1 MTLNASF
8 PTAGHFPLSPTTPV
22 SPRARRRHWS
32 AEQKTELLAR
42 FASSGQ
48 TAAAF
53 CRATGLSEATFSH
66 WCRRQ
71 ARATSEPP
79 GRFAA
84 VRLGEAPPGLAAGA
98 VRVHCPG
105 GIDVTFAIGTD
116 PHWLGQL
123 VAALR

>member
-1 MTLNASF
+1 MTLNATF
-8 PTAGHFPLSPTTPV
+8 PTAGQLPLSATTPV

-32 AEQKTELLAR
+32 AEQKTELLAG
-42 FASSGQ
+42 FAGSGQ
-48 TAAAF
+48 SAAAY
-53 CRATGLSEATFSH
+53 CRATGLSAATFSN

-71 ARATSEPP
+71 ARAAREQS

-84 VRLGEAPPGLAAGA
+84 VRLGEAPPNVAAGA
-98 VRVHCPG
+98 VTVHCPG
-105 GIDVTFAIGTD
+105 GISVAIAVGTD

>member
-1 MTLNASF
+1 MTLNASL
-8 PTAGHFPLSPTTPV
+8 PSAEHLPPLPAAPV
-22 SPRARRRHWS
+22 SPGRPRRRWS
-32 AEQKTELLAR
+32 AEQKAELLAG

-53 CRATGLSEATFSH
+53 CREAGLSAVTFST

-71 ARATSEPP
+71 TRATGQPS

-84 VRLGEAPPGLAAGA
+84 VRLGEAPPIVAAGA
-98 VRVHCPG
+98 VTVHCPG
-105 GIDVTFAIGTD
+105 GISVTMGVGTD